1 MLVSRWRQSAT
12 NFNIEDRLIQNYNNL
27 PRDFR
32 LADVMRF
39 CGFKP
44 DEKKLVSQ
52 QVVRLWK
59 LGLIHRSAEGR
70 FWTKR
75 YVKIESW
82 FKAFVDGKT
91 AKQKRKATPELEMT
105 EIKSVATELPFPEL

>member
-1 MLVSRWRQSAT
+1 L

-44 DEKKLVSQ
+44 EEKKLVSQ

-75 YVKIESW
+75 YIKIESW

-91 AKQKRKATPELEMT
+91 TRQKRKSTPEPEMT
-105 EIKSVATELPFPEL
+105 EIKSDATELPFPEL